1 MEDEVTKDKKSI
13 KSVRH
18 PNPYSFKLGRHIF
31 HGLTF
36 STRTGVEEDRQTRQ
50 LAPCRENE
58 MHYNRGLMDNNGRKN
73 SIKLIGLPPKVF
85 IKSDTI
91 PTTLVYFR
99 PSSSSAFL

>member
-1 MEDEVTKDKKSI
+1 MLV
-13 KSVRH
+13 
-18 PNPYSFKLGRHIF
+18 NL
-31 HGLTF
+31 
-36 STRTGVEEDRQTRQ
+36 
-50 LAPCRENE
+50 LAPLEEIYFFIKEQRENE